1 MKSSTLKKTLALF
14 LTLVL
19 ALSSVTLLASAAGVY
34 TPTGDFYKI
43 SETQYKIA
51 PGIAENRVIVNKAS
65 GTQQEMVYAVSVDA
79 ASATTGFL
87 AGYADY
93 NGSKWK
99 MQSVRDQA
107 KAAATA
113 RNANIVVA
121 VNADIFNMST
131 GEPAGVLVMNG
142 NIYQRGIGRA
152 YFGITKSGEVVI
164 GDSLTEQTL
173 ATLQEAVSGFYM
185 IVQNGRRVGPGN
197 DKYSN
202 VAPKTCVGMKADGSV
217 VIVTVDGRNYP
228 ISSSLGDYDL
238 ATIMLDL
245 GCVDVLNLDGGGS
258 TTYLAKYEGEG
269 ALNLKNNPSDTVER
283 KVSSC
288 LFVTS
293 SALPS
298 GVFDHASLTP
308 NNDVYTPGSEVQF
321 AAVGVDSAGEP
332 AGLPED
338 GAFALADDSFGAI
351 TEDGLF
357 TANDKTGTVEVNYTS
372 GGAVKGTT
380 TIEVQKPDEIYFSD
394 EEVSLGYDET
404 KTSKELSLVVRYQ
417 DRDMIIKPGDLIWTT
432 SFDTPSEGDKF
443 EYNNRGVVFSGGEF
457 RYYHS
462 EQEYKKNA
470 DGSYALDAQG
480 HKIPTQLMVVLDE
493 ALTEADKANFYPT
506 ILGTFNGNDF
516 TSAPGNTVNGT
527 ITATSAFN
535 EDLTASIHA
544 VIGRLP
550 VVVEDFEGDLSI
562 GRWAFNANGGML
574 QWESAPGDYDLVT
587 GHYFNND
594 GTTRGGMETAETV
607 DVDSG
612 EPVRFGNQ
620 SLKLNYD
627 FSNINGIEGACVGF
641 TEQSQP
647 IPGNPTG
654 IGLWL
659 YNPEGGRNFWLRIR
673 LLDGNDNI
681 LTLDFTKQ
689 KEGINWFGWKYVEC
703 DLTTHQGPFKLLGGE
718 TIRVMHTYS
727 AYDSMGDYLAG
738 TVTTAGPNANS
749 VKLSRAACKGSV
761 YVDNLQFVYGAN
773 NDDVDNPVIDS
784 MSINNEPLESGKTVV
799 NTSDVSLN
807 AYVSDVQNK
816 YTTGVDYS
824 VLRIY
829 VDGVNHTY
837 DKYPDGTDAC
847 VITEGDGRI
856 DLYNL
861 KLADGDHSMTILVRD
876 KFGNENSETRYFTVD
891 TAGASDI
898 TNVTLAPVNDPV
910 LGQNF
915 ELELKASDISK
926 ISAVSTKVKIDDAF
940 KNYSVVYGDGFEGTS
955 SYNSLSKEISLDV
968 AANGEAKGDVIAK
981 LVFPIDA
988 SSAQGTQ
995 FTYSVADGQFT
1006 MSDDSIG
1013 SFACA
1018 PKYLPVVA
1026 AYNIAATAAI
1036 VGKPVTITVTDRE
1049 GNPAADVNI
1058 KRGDDVIGTTDA
1070 NGELTTDVLTASVA
1084 KFEIFAEK
1092 DGARSFNYQVQSVSA
1107 AGKADGTPFSL
1118 MITASKNSETEKNFT
1133 WLSNPD
1139 VAAGNA
1145 VVQYARKADYEANGE
1160 AAFQNAVGTA
1170 KLVDFLGSADVNNNC
1185 GSYLNTVVVS
1195 GLDKGTEYVY
1205 RAGDGEIF
1213 SPVYTFK
1220 TLRNGTDVNFFII
1233 GDTQT
1238 TEGEIENIQAIQ
1250 NCLATDGTDYDFGA
1264 QLGDFV
1270 EKGNMY
1276 ADWEDILTA
1285 YDVDAMKTMDQ
1296 LHVNG
1301 NHEAF
1306 GYDDGVDVDDI
1317 FSTALFNMPN
1327 GKYYSAEYGN
1337 TYVAVIGYTN
1347 SETVLQNCLDWLK
1360 EDAAKTTCQWKILLT
1375 HQPAYGTNAASM
1387 DTEHFTTLVPPVL
1400 EELGFDFMFSG
1411 HDHAYARTEPLTGGE
1426 VDPYYG
1432 VVYYVCG
1439 STGEKSY
1446 TATDMPSHHNAVC
1459 TQDYDNGIYLTVETT
1474 DKDITVTTKEA
1485 NGSILDTYT
1494 KTRSVCMDDGHKFV
1508 YTTDGFL
1515 TCSVCGY
1522 TRPVDGY
1529 TGFATDEATGKN
1541 RYFTNGEA
1549 KTGWLNYG
1557 EDCYYFGEDG
1567 LPIAAG
1573 ELTIRELED
1582 TVTYTFDE
1590 EGKQVGGAFVKT
1602 AGGYTRCYRG
1612 GSYLTS
1618 WNTIDGKTYFFST
1631 NAKNPGKMLT
1641 GKTTIKI
1648 FTGQEITYN
1657 FDKKDGHLLDYV
1669 WVTDEAGTRYYWAQD
1684 PVTGWQE
1691 IDGKTYY
1698 FDEATALMA
1707 TDEAT
1712 IDGVTYAFFANG
1724 QLAHEGAHDYG
1735 EAKHQEACV
1744 NPATD
1749 TYTCSI
1755 CGNKKVIETG
1765 PATGKHTDS
1774 DGNKLC
1780 DVCGK
1785 YTGNVPN
1792 WLEPLFR
1799 FFFTILDFFRKLF
1812 TFQLF

>member
-1 MKSSTLKKTLALF
+1 MKTSNLKKTLALV
-14 LTLVL
+14 LTMLFV
-19 ALSSVTLLASAAGVY
+19 LSSVSVLAFAGSGY
-34 TPTGDFYKI
+34 TPNGDFYKI

-51 PGIAENRVIVNKAS
+51 PGIEENRVIVNKAS
-65 GTQQEMVYAVSVDA
+65 GTQQEMVYAVTVDA
-79 ASATTGFL
+79 ASSTTGFI

-107 KAAATA
+107 AKAAAA
-113 RNANIVVA
+113 RGVNIVAA

-142 NIYQRGIGRA
+142 NVYQRGIGRA
-152 YFGITKSGEVVI
+152 YFGITKSGETVI
-164 GDSLTEQTL
+164 GDNLTEATL
-173 ATLQEAVSGFYM
+173 ATLQEAISGFYM
-185 IVQNGRRVGPGN
+185 IVKNGQRVGPGLN
-197 DKYSN
+197 PDSN
-202 VAPKTCVGMKADGSV
+202 VAPKTAVGMKADGSV

-238 ATIMLDL
+238 ATIMMDL

-269 ALNLKNNPSDTVER
+269 ALNLKNNPSDAVER

-298 GVFDHASLTP
+298 GEFDHASLSP

-321 AAVGVDSAGEP
+321 KAVGVDSAGEP
-332 AGLPED
+332 ADLPAD
-338 GAFALADDSFGAI
+338 GTFALADASFGSI
-351 TEDGLF
+351 TADGKF
-357 TANDKTGTVEVNYTS
+357 TANDETGTVTVNYMV
-372 GGAVKGTT
+372 GGAVKGST
-380 TIEVQKPDEIYFSD
+380 TIEVQKPDEVYFSD
-394 EEVSLGYDET
+394 EEVSLGFND
-404 KTSKELSLVVRYQ
+404 SSDLGLVVRYQ
-417 DRDMIIKPGDLIWTT
+417 DRDMIIKPGDINW
-432 SFDTPSEGDKF
+432 SMSYETPSEGDKF
-443 EYNNRGVVFSGGEF
+443 EYNGQKIIWHNGDFCYYTASGTSISYGDAMAA
-457 RYYHS
+457 
-462 EQEYKKNA
+462 A
-470 DGSYALDAQG
+470 DRPA
-480 HKIPTQLMVVLDE
+480 
-493 ALTEADKANFYPT
+493 FYEE
-506 ILGTFNGNDF
+506 ILGKFDGNTF
-516 TSAPGNTVNGT
+516 TSAEANSVNGT
-527 ITATSAFN
+527 IIATSAFDN
-535 EDLTASIHA
+535 SLTASIHA

-550 VVVEDFEGDLSI
+550 VIAADFEGDLSI

-574 QWESAPGDYDLVT
+574 KWESESGDYDLVT
-587 GHYFNND
+587 GHYVNGD
-594 GTTRGGMETAETV
+594 GSSRGGVESAETV

-627 FSNINGIEGACVGF
+627 FRNINGIEGACVGF
-641 TEQSQP
+641 TQQSEP

-673 LLDGNDNI
+673 LLDGMNNI

-718 TIRVMHTYS
+718 TIRLMHTYG
-727 AYDSMGDYLAG
+727 AYDGMGNYLAG
-738 TVTTAGPNANS
+738 TVTTAGPDANS
-749 VKLSRAACKGSV
+749 DFLGQATCKGSV

-773 NDDVDNPVIDS
+773 IDDVDNPVIDS

-816 YTTGVDYS
+816 YTTGVDYD
-824 VLRIY
+824 VVRVY

-861 KLADGDHSMTILVRD
+861 KLADGDHSMTVLVRD
-876 KFGNENSETRYFTVD
+876 KFGNETSETRYFTVD
-891 TAGASDI
+891 TGGASDI
-898 TNVTLAPVNDPV
+898 PRMEWVPVGDPV
-910 LGQNF
+910 LGTRFGLQ
-915 ELELKASDISK
+915 LKAYNTSNVEY
-926 ISAVSTKVKIDDAF
+926 ATSTIKIDEAFQTFEDDLDEGSFYGEATYNPITKEITVDAF
-940 KNYSVVYGDGFEGTS
+940 PNTEQQGYVENIVTLY
-955 SYNSLSKEISLDV
+955 
-968 AANGEAKGDVIAK
+968 
-981 LVFPIDA
+981 FPIDA
-988 SSAQGTQ
+988 GLAKGTQ
-995 FTYSVADGQFT
+995 FTYSVASGNFS
-1006 MSDDSIG
+1006 MLGDDVEADEDDYAG
-1013 SFACA
+1013 SFASA
-1018 PKYLPVVA
+1018 PQYLDVVA
-1026 AYNIAATAAI
+1026 AYDIAATPAV
-1036 VGKPVTITVTDRE
+1036 VGHPVTFTVTDRDGNAAE
-1049 GNPAADVNI
+1049 GVSI
-1058 KRGDDVIGTTDA
+1058 KNGDNVIGTTGAD
-1070 NGELTTDVLTASVA
+1070 GTLTTDALTGSVA
-1084 KFEIFAEK
+1084 TLDIVAEK
-1092 DGARSFNYQVQSVSA
+1092 DGAVSFVTQIQSVAA
-1107 AGKADGTPFSL
+1107 AGKDDGTPFSL
-1118 MITASKNSETEKNFT
+1118 MLNAPKNSENMKKFS
-1133 WLSNPD
+1133 WISNPS

-1145 VVQYARKADYEANGE
+1145 IVQYAVKEDYEANGE
-1160 AAFQNAVGTA
+1160 AAFNDAVGTA
-1170 KLVDFLGSADVNNNC
+1170 KLVDFLGSADVNNNY
-1185 GSYLNTVVVS
+1185 GVYLNTVVLE
-1195 GLDKGTEYVY
+1195 GLTKDTTYVY
-1205 RAGDGEIF
+1205 RAGDGTIF
-1213 SPVYTFK
+1213 SPVYEFQTK
-1220 TLRNGTDVNFFII
+1220 RQGTGVNFFII

-1238 TEGEIENIQAIQ
+1238 ADGELENIQTIQ
-1250 NCLATDGTDYDFGA
+1250 NQLATDGIDYDFGV

-1276 ADWEDILTA
+1276 ADWEDILSA
-1285 YDVDAMKTMDQ
+1285 YDVDYLKTVDEFR
-1296 LHVNG
+1296 VNG

-1306 GYDDGVDVDDI
+1306 GYPAGTSVDDI

-1327 GKYYSAEYGN
+1327 GMCYSGEYGN
-1337 TYVAVIGYTN
+1337 VYVAVISYTN
-1347 SETVLQNCLDWLK
+1347 NETVLQECLDWLK

-1387 DTEHFTTLVPPVL
+1387 DTDHFTRLVPPAL

-1411 HDHAYARTEPLTGGE
+1411 HDHAYARTEPLTAGE

-1432 VVYYVCG
+1432 VVYFVCG

-1474 DKDITVTTKEA
+1474 DKDITVTTKES
-1485 NGSILDTYT
+1485 NGDILDTYT

-1508 YTTDGFL
+1508 YTADGFL

-1522 TRPVDGY
+1522 TRSVEGY

-1541 RYFTNGEA
+1541 RYFTAGEV

-1573 ELTIRELED
+1573 KLTIQEAED
-1582 TVTYTFDE
+1582 LVTYEFDA

-1602 AGGYTRCYRG
+1602 AAGYTRCYRG

-1641 GKTTIKI
+1641 GKTTIRI
-1648 FTGQEITYN
+1648 YTGQEITYN

-1669 WVTDEAGTRYYWAQD
+1669 WVTDEAGTRYYWGPN

-1691 IDGKTYY
+1691 IDGKKYY
-1698 FDEATALMA
+1698 FDDATAVMA
-1707 TDEAT
+1707 TDEAV
-1712 IDGVTYAFFANG
+1712 IDGVTYAFMANG
-1724 QLAHEGAHDYG
+1724 QFAHEGAHEYG
-1735 EAKHQEACV
+1735 EAKHQGACV
-1744 NPATD
+1744 TPETD
-1749 TYTCSI
+1749 TYTCAI
-1755 CGNKKVIETG
+1755 CGNKKVVEIG
-1765 PATGKHTDS
+1765 PATGKHVDS
-1774 DGNKLC
+1774 DNNKLC

-1785 YTGNVPN
+1785 YTGNVHSFF
-1792 WLEPLFR
+1792 EPLFR
-1799 FFFTILDFFRKLF
+1799 FIYRIIDFFRHLF
-1812 TFQLF
+1812 TFWK